1 VRLGVLWDD
10 PTACG
15 NDLCRNGYGVG
26 TLCMLSMEYVGCERY
41 GQDMFDTMLVG
52 ATGPDLTMRGSL
64 AGAC

>member
-1 VRLGVLWDD
+1 
-10 PTACG
+10 
-15 NDLCRNGYGVG
+15 
-26 TLCMLSMEYVGCERY
+26 MLSMEYVGCERY